1 MRLVACCV
9 VAVALMGCPVPP
21 PPGDVHMG
29 EYAITGSQ
37 PVVGYVT
44 DAGPMFGEDGGVLP
58 PPQCQ
63 LSEIIGDG
71 GTRDDLSFNAVLTR
85 DSSSDTAW
93 VTLSGY
99 SREGTFDGQVLTSTA
114 EANRVFGQCSKCST
128 RLVETISVAVLS
140 PSQFTAT
147 GGQCPEHSLDG
158 GVPVNPDAGILLPGQ
173 TAQGFDGVRL
183 CGELTTRVVALGLVD
198 GGACDAICD
207 GCTMHYQLR
216 GDRR

>member
-1 MRLVACCV
+1 VKFAWVA
-9 VAVALMGCPVPP
+9 VAVALLGCPVAP

-29 EYAITGSQ
+29 EYAMTASQ

-58 PPQCQ
+58 PPQCV
-63 LSEIIGDG
+63 LREIVGDG
-71 GTRDDLSFNAVLTR
+71 GVRDDFTFNAVLTR
-85 DSSSDTAW
+85 ESASARAW

-99 SREGTFDGQVLTSTA
+99 SREGTFDGQVLNSVA
-114 EANRVFGQCSKCST
+114 EANRVFEQCAKCST

-140 PSQFTAT
+140 RSQFAAT
-147 GGQCPEHSLDG
+147 GDQCPENPLDG
-158 GVPVNPDAGILLPGQ
+158 GVPVNPDAGVVLPGE
-173 TAQGFDGVRL
+173 TTQGFDGVRL

-198 GGACDAICD
+198 GGACDPICD